1 MAPTPNPFTVTS
13 DGNGGV
19 FITEKNIG
27 TRWQLGNDYVR
38 QLVRE
43 LDRARVAAEKAMMAR
58 ESQQRERR

>member
-1 MAPTPNPFTVTS
+1 M
-13 DGNGGV
+13 